1 MYIRRT
7 RLFSEDETP
16 ERFLRFRWNA
26 LCRARKKKDT
36 YIDPDLYGFDGIT
49 YLMTLWE
56 KQRGRCA
63 LTGIPMT
70 WLASRREDI
79 GNGYGLGRNVSVDRI
94 DSARGYVKGNLRLI
108 CSQLNYMRGSLEDPD
123 FVLWCELVVRHN
135 GPPPPGFIKEKEH
148 EQPLRPHEGHA
159 SKNRPVQRG
168 RRAS

>member
-1 MYIRRT
+1 MYVRRT
-7 RLFSEDETP
+7 RLFSEDKTP

-26 LCRARKKKDT
+26 LCKTRRRKDT
-36 YIDPDLYGFDGIT
+36 YIDPELFGFDGIT
-49 YLMTLWE
+49 YLMKLWD

-70 WLASRREDI
+70 WLANRREDI

-94 DSARGYVKGNLRLI
+94 DSARGYVKGNLRLV

-135 GPPPPGFIKEKEH
+135 GPPPVGFEKERTH
-148 EQPLRPHEGHA
+148 AQPFRDD
-159 SKNRPVQRG
+159 G
-168 RRAS
+168 RHSAQGR